1 MPSPQSENESKT
13 EGLIALFWGCLMLVL
28 YSTIPLLTILSGI
41 LLITRGL
48 VFLGVA
54 IILFGLLA
62 LIGPFYALL
71 MSKAIKDEASEK
83 ANED

>member
-1 MPSPQSENESKT
+1 MPSPQSENENKT
-13 EGLIALFWGCLMLVL
+13 EGLVALFWGCLMLVL

-48 VFLGVA
+48 VFWGIA
-54 IILFGLLA
+54 IILFGVLA

-71 MSKAIKDEASEK
+71 MSKAIKEESSEK
-83 ANED
+83 ENEE